1 METNKKKLLFITLT
15 LFSALLSYADIA
27 PVRVAT
33 TFRPPYSPKISDW
46 FSTFEERFSVDLL
59 LRDLSIS
66 NGAVFLNMHIESNNL
81 KINTKQGIKIAM
93 HALEGG
99 IPISIS
105 AVELRKFFRVEN
117 IDFEGISQFDYINNG
132 GKLPD
137 GQYKI
142 WFDAFE
148 WQSGLKVSASEIP
161 AIIWLQSL
169 DAPIMLLP
177 ENQRT
182 IKTGTQPILFSWQ
195 AQHLAAPNA
204 NFQTAYLFEMI
215 QIPLHYVSSVEDLFH
230 YYPKICQEMFQQS
243 SFLYDESFPALSDN
257 FEYAFRVRAFNVDD
271 ENAEYFKN
279 NGYSNISRFSY
290 FDECR
295 APENI
300 QAALNNPYTVKIV
313 WDKVSQAIEYQ
324 LNYRR
329 EGQQTEW
336 FATTTSEME
345 ILLDQLTPSTRYE
358 YHVKSLCR
366 RTGSEVS
373 DLEYFM
379 TPSINDSSI
388 ACGVVPPAIS
398 ENCPLEIPNIQV
410 NSEIFS
416 GGSNIKISKI
426 NFQSN
431 GLINGEGY
439 ASLPTFNFVK
449 VHVVLENVLINGCK
463 EHISGRIYAN

>member
-1 METNKKKLLFITLT
+1 METTKKKLSLITLT

-33 TFRPPYSPKISDW
+33 TFRPPYSSKISDW
-46 FSTFEERFSVDLL
+46 LNVFEERFTVDLL

-66 NGAVFLNMHIESNNL
+66 NGTVFLNMHIEGNNL
-81 KINTKQGIKIAM
+81 KINTKNGLKIEM
-93 HALEGG
+93 HPLEGG
-99 IPISIS
+99 IPISVS
-105 AVELRKFFRVEN
+105 AAELRKFFRAEN
-117 IDFEGISQFDYINNG
+117 LDFEGISQSDYINNG

-137 GQYKI
+137 GQYRI

-161 AIIWLQSL
+161 AIIWLQNL
-169 DAPIMLLP
+169 EPPIMLLP
-177 ENQRT
+177 ENQAT
-182 IKTGTQPILFSWQ
+182 IKVGTSPILFSWQ
-195 AQHLAAPNA
+195 AQHLGAPNA
-204 NFQTAYLFEMI
+204 TFQTAYLFEMI
-215 QIPLHYVSSVEDLFH
+215 QIPLHYTGSPEDLFN
-230 YYPKICQEMFQQS
+230 YYPKICQETFQQN
-243 SFLYDESFPALSDN
+243 SFLYDEFFPALSDN
-257 FEYAFRVRAFNVDD
+257 FEYAFRVRAFNADD

-279 NGYSNISRFSY
+279 NGYSHISRFSY
-290 FDECR
+290 FDECI

-300 QAALNNPYTVKIV
+300 QVELNNPYTAKIV

-324 LNYRR
+324 VNYRR

-345 ILLDQLTPSTRYE
+345 VMLDQLTPSTRYE
-358 YHVKSLCR
+358 YQVKSLCR
-366 RTGSEVS
+366 RTGSEAS
-373 DLEYFM
+373 SLEYF
-379 TPSINDSSI
+379 TTAAINNSNI
-388 ACGVVPPAIS
+388 ACGVNPPAIS
-398 ENCPLEIPNIQV
+398 ENCPLEVPDIQV

-416 GGSNIKISKI
+416 GGSSIKISKI
-426 NFQSN
+426 NSQSD